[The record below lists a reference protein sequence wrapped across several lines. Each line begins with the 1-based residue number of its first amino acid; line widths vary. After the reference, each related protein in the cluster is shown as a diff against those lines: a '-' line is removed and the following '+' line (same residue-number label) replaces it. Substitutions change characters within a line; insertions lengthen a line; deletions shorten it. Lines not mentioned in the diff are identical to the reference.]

1 MAWVKVD
8 DQFFFK
14 PRARQAGPDGR
25 ALFFAGLC
33 YCAANRT
40 DGRIVKEALPLVA
53 GMAEVGQDIAHRLC
67 DIGLWVEHD
76 LEFEVIDFLK
86 FNPSRAQLE
95 ADAAAAAERQAKSRA
110 KSRRDSQRDDGMTS
124 TAPSPLPSPSESSS
138 SSSGQVN
145 TPGLPEGLWMKVAEK
160 QLAGTTS
167 KVSNPAAW
175 KRKAAE
181 NARTDLGD
189 RAVTLVENYDLT
201 TSQLVDALLSP
212 NNPLWLSG
220 LRKKESA

>member
-40 DGRIVKEALPLVA
+40 DGRIVKPALPLVA
-53 GMAEVGQDIAHRLC
+53 GMAEVGQDIALLLC

-110 KSRRDSQRDDGMTS
+110 KSRRDSHSDVGVS
-124 TAPSPLPSPSESSS
+124 ATAPSPLPSHESSS
-138 SSSGQVN
+138 SSSGQEN
-145 TPGLPEGLWMKVAEK
+145 TPGLPPSLWTRVAERQMAATSSKVA
-160 QLAGTTS
+160 
-167 KVSNPAAW
+167 NPAAW
-175 KRKAAE
+175 LRKAAA
-181 NARTDLGD
+181 NARADLTD
-189 RAVTLVENYDLT
+189 RAVTLLEHYELT
-201 TSQLVDALLSP
+201 DSQLIDVLLSP
-212 NNPLWLSG
+212 SNPAWLSG
-220 LRKKESA
+220 LRRKESA